1 MKRTVI
7 CVVLILATVSL
18 LFARG
23 ASESAE
29 TYPKRAIDLVCAGS
43 AGSGGDTLARVI
55 AIYLGEELGVTV
67 NVINTA
73 GGSGIPAVQS
83 VLDAAPDGYTLM
95 ADQGYSSSFQYAL
108 NPGSI
113 PYDIVK
119 DRRYIAKISSGPQV
133 LCGSANMGWTDI
145 RDVARYLKEGNYKEL
160 TGGGISPS
168 SAANF
173 AFLQFCL
180 AYGIDFSNFK
190 EIRYTGGGDIL
201 AAIAGGHISIGSCA
215 ASGVFSYVQ
224 DNLVLPLVVCGPARL
239 ASLPN
244 VPSAAELGLDTLTAD
259 FWIGISGRA
268 DLPEYVVT
276 TIDNAAQRVIK
287 NDRFLADIAKIGAV
301 VNYVGP
307 HDMQKA
313 IVDEG
318 AMVIELVK
326 LGQ

>member
-1 MKRTVI
+1 MKKVVI
-7 CVVLILATVSL
+7 IGVLVLATTVM
-18 LFARG
+18 LFAGG
-23 ASESAE
+23 ATESAE

-55 AIYLGEELGVTV
+55 AIYLGQELGVTV

-83 VLDAAPDGYTLM
+83 VLDAAPDGYTFM
-95 ADQGYSSSFQYAL
+95 ADQGMSSSFQYAL
-108 NPGSI
+108 DQGVL
-113 PYDIVK
+113 PYDIIK
-119 DRRYIAKISSGPQV
+119 DRRYIAKVASGPQV
-133 LCGSANMGWTDI
+133 LCGSANKGWTDI
-145 RDVARYLKEGNYKEL
+145 RDVAKYLKEGDYKEFYW
-160 TGGGISPS
+160 GGISPS

-180 AYGIDFSNFK
+180 AYDIDFSNFK
-190 EIRYTGGGDIL
+190 EIRYKGGGDIL

-224 DNLVLPLVVCGPARL
+224 DNLVQPLVVCGPTRL
-239 ASLPN
+239 SSLPN

-276 TIDNAAQRVIK
+276 TIDNAVQRVVK
-287 NDRFLADIAKIGAV
+287 NEKFLADIAKIGAV
-301 VNYVGP
+301 ANYVGP
-307 HDMQKA
+307 NDMQKA
-313 IVDEG
+313 IVSEG
-318 AMVIELVK
+318 AAVKELVK
-326 LGQ
+326 LGE